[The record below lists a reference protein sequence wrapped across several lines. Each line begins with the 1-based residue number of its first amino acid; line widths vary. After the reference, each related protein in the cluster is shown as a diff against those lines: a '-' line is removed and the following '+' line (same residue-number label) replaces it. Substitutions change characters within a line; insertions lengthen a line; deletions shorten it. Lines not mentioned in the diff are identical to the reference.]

1 MQLFATSAFAPPP
14 SLRVRRDKAERI
26 LNGLRAAVVF
36 LLTASAL
43 MYAPHLSRTLN
54 TANVLVLGPMLAWTV
69 AQYLI
74 WYRRP
79 ELPDWLSA
87 VNPIVDVTAVT
98 AIIGGYAVAQSGV
111 LALRSPIF
119 LMYFVVLAGRPVAS
133 SVRKAAFISAL
144 SWLEYAALLFWL
156 WVANRVPL
164 VINPIDAVQLAR
176 VTPLDE
182 AAKLVLLGIFGLVS
196 TYATYWVEDVVR
208 EASKESAER
217 QRVVTRLVQAELD
230 TLKLQLNPHFLFNAL
245 NSAMALIATDP
256 PAAER
261 MVSELSDFL
270 RLVLSTSSEQE
281 VPLERELGLLDRY
294 VAIQRVRFQDRLTVS
309 CDIEDGVRAA
319 MVPSLLLQPLVEN
332 AIRHGIG
339 PRAGA
344 GYVQV
349 TARRIGDTLTIAI
362 LDDGVGVTP
371 SRHAGRAGARAE
383 RDSGLSTRE
392 RGSSTSTARVMSSR
406 AAPAMRAATRS
417 GSRFR
422 SDWAGSSPPASERR
436 RRTISPQWGS
446 RDRADFPRA
455 DSRRRGPCA
464 AKTRYAAQPRSRHRD
479 RG

>member
-1 MQLFATSAFAPPP
+1 MQLFTSSSFAPPE
-14 SLRVRRDKAERI
+14 SLRLRRDRAERI
-26 LNGLRAAVVF
+26 LNGLRAVVVF
-36 LLTASAL
+36 LLTVSAL
-43 MYAPHLSRTLN
+43 MYAPHLSRALN
-54 TANVLVLGPMLAWTV
+54 TANVLVLGPMLLWTV

-133 SVRKAAFISAL
+133 SVRKAAFISVLAFA
-144 SWLEYAALLFWL
+144 EYLGLLIWL
-156 WVANRVPL
+156 WATHRVPL
-164 VINPIDAVQLAR
+164 VVNPIDAVQTAR

-182 AAKLVLLGIFGLVS
+182 IAKLIFLAVFGTVS
-196 TYATYWVEDVVR
+196 TYATSWVEHLVR

-217 QRVVTRLVQAELD
+217 QRVVTRLVQSELD

-294 VAIQRVRFQDRLTVS
+294 VAIQRVRFQDRLTVNTN
-309 CDIEDGVRAA
+309 IEDGVRAA
-319 MVPSLLLQPLVEN
+319 LVPSLLLQPLVEN
-332 AIRHGIG
+332 AIRHGIS

-349 TARRIGDTLTIAI
+349 TAKRIGDKLSITIH
-362 LDDGVGVTP
+362 DDGVGV
-371 SRHAGRAGARAE
+371 RAR
-383 RDSGLSTRE
+383 RSRE
-392 RGSSTSTARVMSSR
+392 RSRGTGLGLTNTITRLTHLYGEGHEFESGPREEGGYAVRIIIPFKLGRLSPARHDAHIEGNLATAVE
-406 AAPAMRAATRS
+406 A
-417 GSRFR
+417 
-422 SDWAGSSPPASERR
+422 
-436 RRTISPQWGS
+436 
-446 RDRADFPRA
+446 
-455 DSRRRGPCA
+455 
-464 AKTRYAAQPRSRHRD
+464 
-479 RG
+479 

>member
-1 MQLFATSAFAPPP
+1 MQFFSTPSFAPPP
-14 SLRVRRDKAERI
+14 SLRLRRDRAERI

-43 MYAPHLSRTLN
+43 MYAPHLSRELN
-54 TANVLVLGPMLAWTV
+54 TANVLVLGPTLAWTV

-74 WYRRP
+74 WYRHP

-87 VNPIVDVTAVT
+87 VNPVVDVTAVT
-98 AIIGGYAVAQSGV
+98 AIIGGYALAQSGV

-144 SWLEYAALLFWL
+144 AWLEYVTLLIWL
-156 WVANRVPL
+156 WSSGRVPL
-164 VINPIDAVQLAR
+164 VINPIDAVLTAR
-176 VTPLDE
+176 ITPLDE
-182 AAKLVLLGIFGLVS
+182 AAKLILLGVFGIVS
-196 TYATYWVEDVVR
+196 TYATYWVEHLVR
-208 EASKESAER
+208 EASKESSER
-217 QRVVTRLVQAELD
+217 QRVVTRLVQSELD

-294 VAIQRVRFQDRLTVS
+294 VAIQRVRFQDRLTVN
-309 CDIEDGVRAA
+309 CNVEDGVRAA
-319 MVPSLLLQPLVEN
+319 LVPSLLLQPLVEN
-332 AIRHGIG
+332 AIRHGIS

-349 TARRIGDTLTIAI
+349 CARRIGDKLTITI
-362 LDDGVGVTP
+362 LDDGVGV
-371 SRHAGRAGARAE
+371 RAR
-383 RDSGLSTRE
+383 RSRE
-392 RGSSTSTARVMSSR
+392 RSR
-406 AAPAMRAATRS
+406 GTGLGLTNTRTRLNHLYGDGHEFESGPRDEGGYEVKITIPFRLGRLAPGRN
-417 GSRFR
+417 GVK
-422 SDWAGSSPPASERR
+422 AGEDLTTMVQS
-436 RRTISPQWGS
+436 
-446 RDRADFPRA
+446 
-455 DSRRRGPCA
+455 
-464 AKTRYAAQPRSRHRD
+464 
-479 RG
+479 

>member
-1 MQLFATSAFAPPP
+1 
-14 SLRVRRDKAERI
+14 
-26 LNGLRAAVVF
+26 
-36 LLTASAL
+36 
-43 MYAPHLSRTLN
+43 MYAPHLSQALN
-54 TANVLVLGPMLAWTV
+54 TANVAVLVPMLAWTV

-74 WYRRP
+74 WYRDP

-133 SVRKAAFISAL
+133 SVRKAALISILAFA
-144 SWLEYAALLFWL
+144 EYTVLLGWL
-156 WVANRVPL
+156 WASNRVPL

-182 AAKLVLLGIFGLVS
+182 AAKLIFLGVFGTVS
-196 TYATYWVEDVVR
+196 TYATSWVEHLVR

-217 QRVVTRLVQAELD
+217 QRVVTRLVQSELD

-309 CDIEDGVRAA
+309 CNIEDGVRGAF
-319 MVPSLLLQPLVEN
+319 VPSLILQPLVEN
-332 AIRHGIG
+332 AIRHGIS

-349 TARRIGDTLTIAI
+349 TARRMGDRLLISI
-362 LDDGVGVTP
+362 LDDGVGVRARR
-371 SRHAGRAGARAE
+371 SRE
-383 RDSGLSTRE
+383 RSRGTGLGLTNTITRLIHLYGENHEFDSGPRE
-392 RGSSTSTARVMSSR
+392 EGGYAVRITIPFRLGRTTPARNGAHTDSNL
-406 AAPAMRAATRS
+406 ATV
-417 GSRFR
+417 
-422 SDWAGSSPPASERR
+422 AEV
-436 RRTISPQWGS
+436 
-446 RDRADFPRA
+446 
-455 DSRRRGPCA
+455 
-464 AKTRYAAQPRSRHRD
+464 
-479 RG
+479 

>member
-1 MQLFATSAFAPPP
+1 M
-14 SLRVRRDKAERI
+14 
-26 LNGLRAAVVF
+26 
-36 LLTASAL
+36 
-43 MYAPHLSRTLN
+43 
-54 TANVLVLGPMLAWTV
+54 LVLAPTLAWTV

-79 ELPDWLSA
+79 QLPDWLSA

-144 SWLEYAALLFWL
+144 AWLEYAALLLWL
-156 WVANRVPL
+156 WATNRVPL

-176 VTPLDE
+176 ITPLDE
-182 AAKLVLLGIFGLVS
+182 AAKLVLLGIFGMVS

-294 VAIQRVRFQDRLTVS
+294 VAIQRVRFRDRLNVT
-309 CDIEDGVRAA
+309 CTIEDGVRAA
-319 MVPSLLLQPLVEN
+319 IVPSLLLQPLVEN

-349 TARRIGDTLTIAI
+349 TARRVGDKLTITI
-362 LDDGVGVTP
+362 LDDGVGV
-371 SRHAGRAGARAE
+371 GAR
-383 RDSGLSTRE
+383 RSRE
-392 RGSSTSTARVMSSR
+392 RSRGTGLGLTNTRTRLMHLYGDGHEFESGPRDEGGYAVRITIPFRLARQTPPRNGVST
-406 AAPAMRAATRS
+406 PANGDLAK
-417 GSRFR
+417 
-422 SDWAGSSPPASERR
+422 AGKS
-436 RRTISPQWGS
+436 
-446 RDRADFPRA
+446 
-455 DSRRRGPCA
+455 
-464 AKTRYAAQPRSRHRD
+464 
-479 RG
+479 

>member
-1 MQLFATSAFAPPP
+1 MKLFATSAFAPPQ
-14 SLRVRRDKAERI
+14 SLRLRRDRAERI

-43 MYAPHLSRTLN
+43 MYGLHLSRELN
-54 TANVLVLGPMLAWTV
+54 IANVLVLGPTLVWTV

-79 ELPDWLSA
+79 ELPDWLSS

-98 AIIGGYAVAQSGV
+98 AIIGGYALAQSGV

-133 SVRKAAFISAL
+133 SVRKAAFISILAFV
-144 SWLEYAALLFWL
+144 EYSALLLWL
-156 WVANRVPL
+156 WATSRVP
-164 VINPIDAVQLAR
+164 VTIDPITAVQTAR
-176 VTPLDE
+176 ITPLDE
-182 AAKLVLLGIFGLVS
+182 AAKLILLGVFGIVS
-196 TYATYWVEDVVR
+196 TYATYWVEHLVR

-309 CDIEDGVRAA
+309 CNIEDGVRAA
-319 MVPSLLLQPLVEN
+319 LVPSLLLQPLVEN
-332 AIRHGIG
+332 ASRHGIS

-349 TARRIGDTLTIAI
+349 TARRLGDKLVISI
-362 LDDGVGVTP
+362 LDDGVGV
-371 SRHAGRAGARAE
+371 RAR
-383 RDSGLSTRE
+383 RSRE
-392 RGSSTSTARVMSSR
+392 RSR
-406 AAPAMRAATRS
+406 GTGLGLTNTRTRLIHLYGENHEFES
-417 GSRFR
+417 GPREEGGYEVRITIPFKLGR
-422 SDWAGSSPPASERR
+422 HSPPQSGA
-436 RRTISPQWGS
+436 QM
-446 RDRADFPRA
+446 
-455 DSRRRGPCA
+455 DSKFA
-464 AKTRYAAQPRSRHRD
+464 TVVNS
-479 RG
+479 